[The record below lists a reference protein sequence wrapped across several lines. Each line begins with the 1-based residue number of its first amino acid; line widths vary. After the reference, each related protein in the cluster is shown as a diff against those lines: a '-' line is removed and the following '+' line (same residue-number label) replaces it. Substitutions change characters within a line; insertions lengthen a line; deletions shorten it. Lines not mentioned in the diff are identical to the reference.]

1 MTESV
6 TTAISLLS
14 RPTWRTIPVVAPTAY
29 KLASGAGRMDR
40 AGTLRSSNASCA
52 QAAWWG
58 NGNEGG
64 DGGGT
69 RRSGDVFAATF
80 NPSRVRTCVLSS
92 AFGRGYGSKL
102 GHT

>member
-1 MTESV
+1 
-6 TTAISLLS
+6 
-14 RPTWRTIPVVAPTAY
+14 
-29 KLASGAGRMDR
+29 MDR

-69 RRSGDVFAATF
+69 RRRGDVLAATF
-80 NPSRVRTCVLSS
+80 SPSRVKTCVLILVL
-92 AFGRGYGSKL
+92 GREYGSRL

>member
-1 MTESV
+1 ME
-6 TTAISLLS
+6 
-14 RPTWRTIPVVAPTAY
+14 
-29 KLASGAGRMDR
+29 R
-40 AGTLRSSNASCA
+40 AGTLKSSNVSCA

-69 RRSGDVFAATF
+69 RRRGDVLAATF
-80 NPSRVRTCVLSS
+80 KPSRVKTCVLISV
-92 AFGRGYGSKL
+92 FGREYGPKL